1 MHLRF
6 KRHRWYPKLLK
17 NRDPL
22 VLSAGWRRFQTLP
35 VFSQED
41 NNQRQRMLKYT
52 PEHMHCR
59 ATVYGPLSPPQT
71 GIIAVQNLSASLATW
86 RISATATVL
95 EVDAKFD
102 VVKKL
107 KLVGS
112 PYKIERHT
120 AFVKGMFTSQ
130 VRTPFYSQLLCAAVW
145 IWRLHGN
152 AWLQRVAQRVA
163 LNASEV
169 VRHAET
175 EHTRCACRWRLQ
187 SSSAP
192 PCARSPASA
201 APSKRRSARARL
213 PAAPPRPAARSAPPS
228 KTSPS

>member
-22 VLSAGWRRFQTLP
+22 VFSAGWRRFQALP

-71 GIIAVQNLSASLATW
+71 GVIAVQNLSASLATW
-86 RISATATVL
+86 RISGTASVL

-130 VRTPFYSQLLCAAVW
+130 VRGVLFAVTPRRCLSSPP
-145 IWRLHGN
+145 LHTRGFPQVVRR
-152 AWLQRVAQRVA
+152 QRVVPGA
-163 LNASEV
+163 
-169 VRHAET
+169 
-175 EHTRCACRWRLQ
+175 
-187 SSSAP
+187 
-192 PCARSPASA
+192 
-201 APSKRRSARARL
+201 
-213 PAAPPRPAARSAPPS
+213 
-228 KTSPS
+228 